1 MCCTLSALSALS
13 LAAHHFKHTSSKLKP
28 EHKRLCILRNPQ
40 MDTEESMELHCRH
53 PSLHDG
59 HYTHDVGQC
68 TNGALK
74 RNSVPCIMTKRNPFS
89 SCCPFQMA
97 ILSQPQ
103 LQCHP
108 ELCSF

>member
-1 MCCTLSALSALS
+1 M
-13 LAAHHFKHTSSKLKP
+13 K
-28 EHKRLCILRNPQ
+28 
-40 MDTEESMELHCRH
+40 LHCRH
-53 PSLHDG
+53 PSLHVR

-74 RNSVPCIMTKRNPFS
+74 RNSEPCIMTKMTPFLS
-89 SCCPFQMA
+89 FPFQMA